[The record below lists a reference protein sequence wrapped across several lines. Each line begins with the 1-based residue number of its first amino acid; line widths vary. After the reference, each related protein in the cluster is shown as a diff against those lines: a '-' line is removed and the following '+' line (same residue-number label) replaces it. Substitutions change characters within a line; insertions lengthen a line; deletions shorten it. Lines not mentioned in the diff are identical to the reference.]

1 LVSGGGSHLG
11 SVWKATLSDAEAP
24 ALGPW
29 LQRGDARLGDLIRSP
44 RDRDRPVAAVPLLVL
59 RGDEAVLGPED
70 DEPVASGDQILFV
83 GSPASRRALT
93 DTMTNRAVSEYVLY
107 DRTVPAG
114 WLWQRLTRRFPHA
127 Q

>member
-1 LVSGGGSHLG
+1 
-11 SVWKATLSDAEAP
+11 
-24 ALGPW
+24 
-29 LQRGDARLGDLIRSP
+29 
-44 RDRDRPVAAVPLLVL
+44 VAAVPLLVL